1 MANPTIDVYVLIN
14 PVGVDGKGSFD
25 PKYVTSLPPKLTAGA
40 KAAFNGKKK
49 KDVVIKNVKT
59 DLCFWEGKKQK
70 PNDKQFSFDANLNSI
85 TKEPDGSNFKIGGT
99 VAYSL
104 SAGNSMFGMG
114 NGSGKVPGV
123 PAKDLDGA
131 ALDVGN
137 AIIAKGIADDALP
150 ELAKYIQ
157 KHP

>member
-1 MANPTIDVYVLIN
+1 MANPTIDVYIEVN
-14 PVGVDGKGSFD
+14 PVGVDKNGTFD
-25 PKYVTSLPPKLTAGA
+25 PKYVSSLPSKLTAGA

-49 KDVVIKNVKT
+49 KDVAIKNVKT

-85 TKEPDGSNFKIGGT
+85 TKEPDGSNFKIGGK

-104 SAGNSMFGMG
+104 SAGNSMFGMANG
-114 NGSGKVPGV
+114 NGKVPGV
-123 PAKDLDGA
+123 PAKDIDGA
-131 ALDVGN
+131 VLDVGN
-137 AIIAKGIADDALP
+137 AIIAKGIADDGLPALV
-150 ELAKYIQ
+150 EYIK